1 MGSAS
6 GLEPWPGD
14 MDSIVRTLLHE
25 DRIDV
30 QKSASTIDSQG
41 GHYPTKVV

>member
-1 MGSAS
+1 
-6 GLEPWPGD
+6 
-14 MDSIVRTLLHE
+14 MDSTVRTLPHE
-25 DRIDV
+25 NRIDV